1 MGVRRMSTSHQERV
15 SVIIPARNEE
25 VNIARVVR
33 SLANQQGIRE
43 ILVVDDQS
51 VNRTGEILAA
61 LEGEIPLLRTLRVES
76 LPEGWLGKTHAVAKG
91 ARAATGDWLLFTDA
105 DTDHLSGS
113 LAELVQRAEDER
125 ADLLSVSPGQET
137 PTWWE
142 KSVIPFVYVKLASLF
157 HFEEVSDPHSSAAAA
172 NGQYLLVRRDIYE
185 RSGGHEAV
193 KSEILE
199 DVELARRIKVLGG
212 KLLFLPGARW
222 VRTRMY
228 QSFRDMWQ
236 GWTKNLYLLYEG
248 NLSKMLA
255 AVASLWL
262 LDLFPVLAFV
272 AACLWVALARAGGA
286 APLLALGLFL
296 LALARQWN
304 YGRALGRLGFDPALA
319 SYQPIGAALLGF
331 LLLGSWRAH
340 RATGNIEWRGRHYA
354 TKGKG

>member
-1 MGVRRMSTSHQERV
+1 MSTSHQERV

-51 VNRTGEILAA
+51 VDRTGEILAA

-272 AACLWVALARAGGA
+272 AACLWVALARAGGV